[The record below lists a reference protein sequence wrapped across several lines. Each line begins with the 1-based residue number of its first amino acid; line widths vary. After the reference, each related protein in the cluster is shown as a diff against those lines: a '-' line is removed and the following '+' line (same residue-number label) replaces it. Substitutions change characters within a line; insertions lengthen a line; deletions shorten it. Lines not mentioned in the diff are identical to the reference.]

1 MSKAQIEAELQEYI
15 AAGWR
20 LVTRTE
26 YGSTLLRM
34 VHEQDRIATSEAC
47 RPANLLRLLRG
58 TLYKNN
64 ANFVA
69 WQAQT
74 GQQPAPSAADTPA
87 PVAPEPP
94 SPAAKQVNSQNMA
107 ILGEH
112 IPEISP
118 YSGNMAL
125 PPGAHVETHAGIEF
139 VFQPL
144 PTAAPAQYANW
155 KDRNSPT
162 AGRD

>member
-1 MSKAQIEAELQEYI
+1 MSKAQIEAELQEYS
-15 AAGWR
+15 AAGWQ

-74 GQQPAPSAADTPA
+74 GQQPAPGAADTPA

-107 ILGEH
+107 I
-112 IPEISP
+112 
-118 YSGNMAL
+118 SGNIF
-125 PPGAHVETHAGIEF
+125 PKYRHIQGIWPCRLARTSRRTPASSLSSNRC
-139 VFQPL
+139 QPQRQRS
-144 PTAAPAQYANW
+144 TRTG
-155 KDRNSPT
+155 KTGTRRT
-162 AGRD
+162 AGRN